1 MRVVAKRDDREVS
14 VRATVSDLYASIAQG
29 RNALRD
35 FRRDASGT
43 YLVMMALMAPVMIG
57 SVGLATDYGLWL
69 YTQQKM
75 QAAADSAAVSAAT
88 AGSNIATEAAAVTA
102 SYGFVKDSGGVTMS
116 VNQPPQSGSHTGS
129 SGAVEVIIND
139 IQTPQFSALL
149 SPNSFTITVR
159 AVALAT
165 PGTGCV
171 LTLNPTASGAVT
183 MQGSAATNLTGC
195 NLYTDSNDSA
205 AVTVGGSATLSAL
218 SVGAVGGVSG
228 ASNITTTGG
237 IHTGLGSVTD
247 PYANTS
253 FGSYSGCD
261 QKNYSTNK
269 DDEISHGVYCGGI
282 SVKAGATLKL
292 DPGIYY
298 LDQGSLSVEGNGT
311 ITGTGVT
318 LVFTSST
325 GKNYATA
332 SIASNANINLT
343 APTTG
348 PTAGIVLFGDRNMP
362 EGTTFKLSGGATQSF
377 GGAIYL
383 PKAALT
389 YSGGSNGSTSCTQII
404 ADTVTFTG
412 NSGMAINCN
421 NLGTKPI
428 GSGTAQLVE

>member
-1 MRVVAKRDDREVS
+1 MSHLFGSAGH
-14 VRATVSDLYASIAQG
+14 G
-29 RNALRD
+29 RNTLRN
-35 FRRDASGT
+35 FRRDASGS
-43 YLVMMALMAPVMIG
+43 YLVMMAVMAPVMIG
-57 SVGLATDYGLWL
+57 SVGLGIDYGLWL
-69 YTQQKM
+69 YTQQSM

-88 AGSNIATEAAAVTA
+88 SGSNIAVEAEGVAAT
-102 SYGFVKDSGGVTMS
+102 YGFIKDSGGVTMS
-116 VNQPPQSGSHTGS
+116 VNQPPASGSHTS
-129 SGAVEVIIND
+129 VSNAVEVVINSV
-139 IQTPQFSALL
+139 QTPQFSALL
-149 SPNSFTITVR
+149 GTKQFTISVR
-159 AVALAT
+159 SVAVAT

-183 MQGSAATNLTGC
+183 SQGSSATNLSGC
-195 NLYTDSNDSA
+195 NLYTDSSDSA
-205 AVTVGGSATLSAL
+205 AVTVGGTASLTAL

-237 IHTGLGSVTD
+237 IHTGVASLTD
-247 PYANTS
+247 PYADKS
-253 FGSYSGCD
+253 FGSFSGCD
-261 QKNYSTNK
+261 QHNYSTNK
-269 DDEISHGVYCGGI
+269 DDEITHGVYCGGI

-298 LDQGSLSVEGNGT
+298 LDQGSLSIEGNGA
-311 ITGTGVT
+311 IVGTGVT

-332 SIASNANINLT
+332 SIASNASVNLT

-362 EGTTFKLSGGATQSF
+362 EGTTFKLTGGSTQSF

-389 YSGGSNGSTSCTQII
+389 YSGGSGGSTSCTQII

-421 NLGTKPI
+421 GFGTKPI

>member
-1 MRVVAKRDDREVS
+1 M
-14 VRATVSDLYASIAQG
+14 LNYPYGSIG
-29 RNALRD
+29 HGGNKLHD
-35 FRRDASGT
+35 FRRNASGS
-43 YLVMMALMAPVMIG
+43 YLVMMAVMAPVLIG
-57 SVGLATDYGLWL
+57 SVGLGIDYGLWL
-69 YTQQKM
+69 YTQQTM

-88 AGSNIATEAAAVTA
+88 SGSNIATEAEGVAAT
-102 SYGFVKDSGGVTMS
+102 YGFIKDSGGVTMT
-116 VNQPPQSGSHTGS
+116 VNQPPKSGSHTS
-129 SGAVEVIIND
+129 VSNAVEVVINSV
-139 IQTPQFSALL
+139 QTPQFSALL
-149 SPNSFTITVR
+149 SAKSFTISVR
-159 AVALAT
+159 SVAVAT

-171 LTLNPTASGAVT
+171 LTLNPNASGAVT
-183 MQGSAATNLTGC
+183 SQGSSVTNLSGC
-195 NLYTDSNDSA
+195 NLYTDSSDSA
-205 AVTVGGSATLSAL
+205 AVTVGGTASLTAL

-237 IHTGLGSVTD
+237 IHTGVASLSD
-247 PYANTS
+247 PYANMS
-253 FGSYSGCD
+253 FGSFSGCD

-269 DDEISHGVYCGGI
+269 DDEITHGVYCGGI

-298 LDQGSLSVEGNGT
+298 LDQGSLSIEGNGA
-311 ITGTGVT
+311 IVGTGVT

-332 SIASNANINLT
+332 SIASNATVNLT

-362 EGTTFKLSGGATQSF
+362 EGTTFKLSGGSTQSF
-377 GGAIYL
+377 VGAIYL

-389 YSGGSNGSTSCTQII
+389 YSGGSGGSTSCTQII

-412 NSGMAINCN
+412 NSGMAINCDSF
-421 NLGTKPI
+421 GTKPI

>member
-1 MRVVAKRDDREVS
+1 MVS
-14 VRATVSDLYASIAQG
+14 HLYGSIGHG
-29 RNALRD
+29 RSKLRN
-35 FRRDASGT
+35 FRRDASGS
-43 YLVMMALMAPVMIG
+43 YVVMTALLTPVMIG
-57 SVGLATDYGLWL
+57 SVGLGIDYGQWL
-69 YTQQKM
+69 YTQQTM

-88 AGSNIATEAAAVTA
+88 SGSNIAVEAEGVAAT
-102 SYGFVKDSGGVTMS
+102 YGFIKDSGGVTMA

-129 SGAVEVIIND
+129 SNAVEVIIHS

-149 SPNSFTITVR
+149 SAQPFTITVR
-159 AVALAT
+159 SVAVAT

-171 LTLNPTASGAVT
+171 LALNPNASGAVT
-183 MQGSAATNLTGC
+183 TQGSSTTNLSGC
-195 NLYTDSNDSA
+195 NLYVDSNDSA
-205 AVTVGGSATLSAL
+205 AVTAGGSSSLTAL

-237 IHTGLGSVTD
+237 IHTGVASLSD
-247 PYANTS
+247 PYASTS
-253 FGSYSGCD
+253 FGSYSGCT

-269 DDEISHGVYCGGI
+269 DDEITQGVYCGGI

-298 LDQGSLSVEGNGT
+298 LDQGSLSIEGNGT
-311 ITGTGVT
+311 LTGTGVT

-348 PTAGIVLFGDRNMP
+348 PTAGIALFGDRNMP
-362 EGTTFKLSGGATQSF
+362 EGTTFKLTGGSTQSF

-389 YSGGSNGSTSCTQII
+389 YTGGSGGDTGCTQII

-412 NSGMAINCN
+412 NSGMAVNCTGF
-421 NLGTKPI
+421 GTKAI
-428 GSGTAQLVE
+428 GSSTAQLVE